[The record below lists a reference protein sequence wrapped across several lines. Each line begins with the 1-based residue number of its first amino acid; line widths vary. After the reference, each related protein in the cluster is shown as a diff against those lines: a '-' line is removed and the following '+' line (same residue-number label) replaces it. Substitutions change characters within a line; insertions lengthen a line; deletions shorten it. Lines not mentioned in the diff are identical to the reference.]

1 MASGRR
7 EAGTDSPAAEG
18 RRGVRAPARTI
29 VAAVLAVLVIL
40 FAVLNSQ
47 DVEVDWVVTTTET
60 PLVVVMALCAVAGL
74 VIGRLLAWRRARQR

>member
-1 MASGRR
+1 MASDRR
-7 EAGTDSPAAEG
+7 EAGTDGPAAAG
-18 RRGVRAPARTI
+18 RRDTRAQARWI

-47 DVEVDWVVTTTET
+47 DVEVDWIVTTTET

-74 VIGRLLAWRRARQR
+74 VIGRLLAWQRARHR